1 MRNMSNIDNTDNIL
15 LMNHEGIRRRHS
27 FLLLMF
33 FVFSPLP
40 SLAQFNFDVPTVE
53 ALIYDHKRQGSL
65 LIARSVLES
74 ANKTLHKT
82 STLTNKEYKDINV
95 ELDKYS
101 RAFDYID
108 LVYNALYTGFNVYKT
123 YNTIKDRIT
132 KCKDLLEDYNEKIIS
147 KFNFETADT
156 IILTTSYRAISDVA
170 EECENLYGGLTL
182 IGTYSIGLVPCTTS
196 DLQLVVSQ
204 LNQSL
209 DRIRDIINRA
219 YYKMWQYMQARMRYW
234 KPVLWQ
240 SKTMRQLA
248 EEAFERWKTASN
260 HALDNTDIGDAI
272 DY

>member
-101 RAFDYID
+101 RAF
-108 LVYNALYTGFNVYKT
+108 
-123 YNTIKDRIT
+123 TI
-132 KCKDLLEDYNEKIIS
+132 
-147 KFNFETADT
+147 
-156 IILTTSYRAISDVA
+156 
-170 EECENLYGGLTL
+170 
-182 IGTYSIGLVPCTTS
+182 
-196 DLQLVVSQ
+196 
-204 LNQSL
+204 
-209 DRIRDIINRA
+209 
-219 YYKMWQYMQARMRYW
+219 
-234 KPVLWQ
+234 
-240 SKTMRQLA
+240 
-248 EEAFERWKTASN
+248 
-260 HALDNTDIGDAI
+260 
-272 DY
+272 